1 MSIYMLGK
9 PILHCQCKINF
20 LQEDLSGFV
29 GPRRF
34 ALNSRGQEDGSHNRL
49 RDLSAKHP
57 HATPHWR
64 FLNLR
69 ILSPPFFRPFAKP
82 LVLVMCLFWGQHF
95 FFEKNDVHFSSG
107 KGWVFLSADVESPVV
122 LRPAC
127 TGDDQL
133 GNPINQSMG
142 DLQDPTDGG
151 TVPYFWPYFVGIF
164 PYIGLK
170 NRPHIW

>member
-69 ILSPPFFRPFAKP
+69 IPSPPFPPVYEAPGFSDVFILGPT
-82 LVLVMCLFWGQHF
+82 F
-95 FFEKNDVHFSSG
+95 FFEENDVHFSSG
-107 KGWVFLSADVESPVV
+107 KG
-122 LRPAC
+122 
-127 TGDDQL
+127 
-133 GNPINQSMG
+133 
-142 DLQDPTDGG
+142 
-151 TVPYFWPYFVGIF
+151 
-164 PYIGLK
+164 
-170 NRPHIW
+170 